1 MDPES
6 KKLLEETYQLVK
18 DNNEM
23 LHKVRTVQKWATFW
37 HTLKVLVIVGVA
49 LGAFY
54 FLQPYIDG
62 VVNFYSSISGAK
74 TTEKAPENSSFF
86 QDLLKKF

>member
-1 MDPES
+1 MDSES
-6 KKLLEETYQLVK
+6 KKLLEETFELAK
-18 DNNEM
+18 ENNEM
-23 LHKVRTVQKWATFW
+23 LHKVRRNQKWATWF
-37 HTLKVLVIVGVA
+37 HALKVLVIIGIA

-62 VVNFYSSISGAK
+62 VVNFYSSISGK
-74 TTEKAPENSSFF
+74 NTEKEPESNSFF